1 MGLHN
6 KIKDLRNQFDENIN
20 SHVFLIVT
28 DNLTNALNDI
38 KQLIIHV
45 LNANN
50 MTKKQIEDENYIE
63 LTIIRPDNKDINKD
77 SILYLQEQM
86 KTKPILSNKKFYIIE
101 NADKMNDIA
110 ANKLLKTIEEP
121 QEGIYGFLI
130 VENID
135 TILPTIK
142 SRCQI
147 ETLIYEN
154 NKNNFSYE
162 QKDLEFAEKL
172 IRIIEDEELKD
183 LITYKT
189 NDKNVKEFIKTN
201 GKSVANIIKDYYNT
215 ACGVEINNLSKEV
228 VTHIKRNN
236 SIKVLISKA
245 KYLNKLL
252 NKTIQNMNSEL
263 LIDKIVIDLKD
274 VKNDADSRNKI

>member
-189 NDKNVKEFIKTN
+189 NDKNIKEFIKTN

-252 NKTIQNMNSEL
+252 L
-263 LIDKIVIDLKD
+263 
-274 VKNDADSRNKI
+274 